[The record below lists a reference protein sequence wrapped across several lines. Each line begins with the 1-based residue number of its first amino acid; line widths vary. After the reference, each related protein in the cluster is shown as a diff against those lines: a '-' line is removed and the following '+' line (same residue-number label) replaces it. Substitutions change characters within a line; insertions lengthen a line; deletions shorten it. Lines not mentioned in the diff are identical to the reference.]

1 MDNKS
6 ERVSGLPLDETSSE
20 ITPPNPDEIESPA
33 ARVINRIEYDK
44 LIAESIRRAKEEAEL
59 IGGSE
64 ENQTRYV
71 NAVELLSRIKLDI
84 EQERVL
90 EIANAK
96 LEEMTAIVRDEIAK
110 IKAEYDLKQTKQ
122 QSPAADMFDVL
133 PPPTESEDK
142 PQE

>member
-20 ITPPNPDEIESPA
+20 ITPPHPDEIESPA

-44 LIAESIRRAKEEAEL
+44 LIAESVRIAKEEAKL

-71 NAVELLSRIKLDI
+71 NAVELLSRKKLDI

-110 IKAEYDLKQTKQ
+110 INAEYDLKQTEQ